1 VDIEGQ
7 PVEASTGKTL
17 VRRAKAGRSLT
28 REGKTA
34 CTLPINVAGS
44 SSGAAIV
51 MSTSRVARGSPRIG
65 QPSRQ

>member
-7 PVEASTGKTL
+7 PVEASTGKNL

-34 CTLPINVAGS
+34 CTL
-44 SSGAAIV
+44 SGAAIV